1 MLWGVSQKKW
11 DEIIPLNHHLEVIKS
26 PNISSSWSYLPLYP
40 YCKITKIKC
49 ETTYI
54 PHDIPMNFRK
64 AAGLC
69 PPLLCTSAWLVH
81 LHFPLGPTEV
91 PHLSVTRR
99 IYQTQNKKCVCVW
112 VLVNTTVKWWW
123 QNNDNSFHDDR
134 NGYGKSIAYRNVFE
148 MQKSWAVEVVRS
160 VNESRNGA
168 WDANEMTGK
177 ESVHNWMNESTN

>member
-1 MLWGVSQKKW
+1 MKPHMTGPRTIECFTGCFSKKG
-11 DEIIPLNHHLEVIKS
+11 DEILPLNHHLEVIKS

-40 YCKITKIKC
+40 YCKITNIKC

-99 IYQTQNKKCVCVW
+99 IYQTQNKKCVCEFLLIPQW
-112 VLVNTTVKWWW
+112 NDDKDKIMITV
-123 QNNDNSFHDDR
+123 FMM
-134 NGYGKSIAYRNVFE
+134 IE
-148 MQKSWAVEVVRS
+148 MAMGNQ
-160 VNESRNGA
+160 
-168 WDANEMTGK
+168 
-177 ESVHNWMNESTN
+177 